1 MSRQNRLAA
10 LSFAVFLALLA
21 AAVMPLAA
29 LAQDEVPPQPDA
41 PVVVV
46 EDEPIGD
53 EPVAITEEPTNEEP
67 ETEEIS
73 VLEVLEQL
81 PEDTALVILDEE
93 GQVLPLVTTEAA
105 EAVASGDPYFWN
117 GTEYVGFTTTSCPA
131 VVGTCNVVAANPIQ
145 EAVNAFQTTVTAT
158 GDIFVESG
166 NYTGSVI
173 INGTLGNL
181 GNLTGVIGAGSSLTT
196 LNGSF
201 NISNMNIFTL
211 SGFIVTN
218 DDGDAIYITNNTGA
232 LQLTDLEVTNTSVEA
247 TGIRVEN
254 HTGNV
259 DLTNVSSTSFGNGIE
274 IDVISGDV
282 TLNNVTASG
291 NSFGGANVYTENGS
305 VAVNGGDFSNN
316 DRTGLNI
323 NANGN
328 ITLDDVTATENGSSG
343 VGVFVDSGNVSLTNV
358 ISTDNDDNGAYVST
372 TNGSID
378 VNGGDFSNNQ
388 DGLDA
393 RTDSGNVTLNNVN
406 SLGNDFKGV
415 YVWTPG
421 AILVNGGDFSNNG
434 GWGLY
439 LSSSSGVITM
449 ENVTAIGN
457 LNGARLG
464 ASDVEVICGSY
475 SDNAEYG
482 LVLSGGT
489 SNLGG
494 PILTGNGLGQY
505 NLVGGTVSFGP
516 CKKATLG
523 NKQSGNGGEEGNNLS
538 GEPPVCNGEKKVS
551 LQPGDGFVFFENL
564 CGLDFQLEEV
574 KANVLPGV
582 LPGGFSYIAGM
593 DVGVS
598 SGGQVVEE
606 LPVGGKITL
615 KFPIPD
621 GADEA
626 SLAVFFWNGSAW
638 VEVPG
643 GRIVDGFYVV
653 EVNQPGIYVLAS

>member
-1 MSRQNRLAA
+1 
-10 LSFAVFLALLA
+10 
-21 AAVMPLAA
+21 
-29 LAQDEVPPQPDA
+29 
-41 PVVVV
+41 VV
-46 EDEPIGD
+46 EDEPVGD
-53 EPVAITEEPTNEEP
+53 EPVAVTEEPTNEEP

-81 PEDTALVILDEE
+81 PEDTSLVVLDEV
-93 GQVLPLVTTEAA
+93 GQVLPLVSTEAA
-105 EAVASGDPYFWN
+105 EVVASGDPYFWN

-158 GDIFVESG
+158 GDIFVEAG
-166 NYTGSVI
+166 NYSGSVI

-181 GNLTGVIGAGSSLTT
+181 GNLTGIIGEGSGSTT
-196 LNGSF
+196 LNSSF
-201 NISNMNIFTL
+201 NISNMNAFTL
-211 SGFIVTN
+211 SGFTVIN
-218 DDGDAIYITNNTGA
+218 DSGDAILMTDNTGD
-232 LQLTDLEVTNTSVEA
+232 LQLTDLNVTNASEEG
-247 TGIRVEN
+247 TGVRVDN

-259 DLTNVSSTSFGNGIE
+259 DLTDVSAITWGTGIY
-274 IDVISGDV
+274 IYVLDGDV
-282 TLNNVTASG
+282 TLNNVVSDG
-291 NSFGGANVYTENGS
+291 NPYGGANVYTENGD
-305 VAVNGGDFSNN
+305 VAVTGGSFSNN
-316 DRTGLNI
+316 HDTGLNI

-328 ITLDDVTATENGSSG
+328 VTLDGVTAVENNYYGLG
-343 VGVFVDSGNVSLTNV
+343 IFIDSGNVNLNNV
-358 ISTDNDDNGAYVST
+358 ISTGNGNNGASVST
-372 TNGSID
+372 ADGSIT
-378 VNGGDFSNNQ
+378 VNGGDFSDNL
-388 DGLDA
+388 DGLDI
-393 RTDSGNVTLNNVN
+393 RTDAGNVTLNNVI
-406 SLGNDFKGV
+406 SKGNESEGV

-421 AILVNGGDFSNNG
+421 TILVNGGNFSNNG

-439 LSSSSGVITM
+439 LSTPDGAIKM
-449 ENVTAIGN
+449 DDVTASGN

-464 ASDVEVICGSY
+464 ALDVDVLCGDY
-475 SDNAEYG
+475 SNNDEYG
-482 LVLSGGT
+482 LVLSGG
-489 SNLGG
+489 NNYLGG
-494 PILTGNGLGQY
+494 PHLTGNGLGEY
-505 NLVGGTVSFGP
+505 DLVGGTVSFGP
-516 CKKATLG
+516 CEKSLA
-523 NKQSGNGGEEGNNLS
+523 NNSGSENGLKTQNNLV
-538 GEPPVCNGEKKVS
+538 PQIPVTGSVCDVEKKIS
-551 LQPGDGFVFFENL
+551 LEPGDGFVFFQNL

-582 LPGGFSYIAGM
+582 LPSGFSYIAGM

-626 SLAVFFWNGSAW
+626 SLVVFFWNGSAW